1 MQLIFCLTLLI
12 ALFTMVI
19 NKIINYLI
27 FMSSLLNKFGQR
39 VKHYRGERGLTQ
51 EELASILN
59 IATSTLSAWENG
71 KAQLTNSNLI
81 KLCNALKVSEEELFS
96 FCATT
101 NTDNSNLNTIMNL
114 AQQLSPIKQKQVIEI
129 IKTFID

>member
-1 MQLIFCLTLLI
+1 MSN
-12 ALFTMVI
+12 FT
-19 NKIINYLI
+19 K
-27 FMSSLLNKFGQR
+27 KFGLQI
-39 VKHYRGERGLTQ
+39 KGYRELKGLTQ
-51 EELASILN
+51 EDLAEKLD
-59 IATSTLSAWENG
+59 IASNTVSAWENG
-71 KAQLTNSNLI
+71 KIFPKYISI
-81 KLCNALKVSEEELFS
+81 VSLCNALKVSEEELFS